1 MNIELNT
8 RIDISEVVGIVIK
21 KVLEYKKIEGFTEEE
36 FKEFWEKLKNDK
48 EFLNAYKNIVK
59 VGE

>member
-36 FKEFWEKLKNDK
+36 FKEFWEKLKNDE